1 MLQSAHIFLMSLYIV
16 LPPIVL
22 IASFA
27 AARRRGIP
35 AAHIWPK
42 LTVAVATSL
51 LLGIAAS
58 MIYGLWLGGIVPP
71 VRMALACYWAAGLI
85 CILKGLD
92 FLLDCLAR
100 LVFATGAG
108 SWKRRQRRSA
118 AQIFRVFSLFI
129 IGLPYMIAAA
139 ATYCPNTI
147 LKNESAWFDAGATR
161 VSFES
166 TDGLLIAGF
175 WTAAPAPSL
184 GDIPNPHWGRKT
196 LVICPG
202 SRAGKS
208 SYLDLASRFLNDGY
222 NVLTFDFRGHGQSGG
237 QIVTFG
243 DHERRDVLGAVR
255 WLRRNHPM
263 ESRRIVA
270 IGVDT
275 GAAALLAAAADPSNQ
290 GRALDALA
298 VFGCYDRFDKFA
310 ADAARV
316 SFPPPLQWLIV
327 PVAVP
332 LACVQTGADLRDF
345 SPANAAAAVSPRP
358 ILFIAGEGKPFA
370 GQRDSVITFD
380 RGQSLFDAA
389 NAPKSH
395 LWIEDLTDDQATGD
409 PRVVNRALRFLNT
422 AVPML

>member
-1 MLQSAHIFLMSLYIV
+1 MLQSVHIFLMSLYFV

-22 IASFA
+22 IALFA
-27 AARRRGIP
+27 VARRRGIP
-35 AAHIWPK
+35 AAQVWPK
-42 LTVAVATSL
+42 VTVAIAASL

-71 VRMALACYWAAGLI
+71 LQMALTCYWAAGLI

-92 FLLDCLAR
+92 MVLDRLAG
-100 LVFATGAG
+100 LMFATGAG

-118 AQIFRVFSLFI
+118 AQVFRVLLLFI
-129 IGLPYMIAAA
+129 IGLPYVIVAA
-139 ATYCPNTI
+139 ATYRPSTI
-147 LKNESAWFDAGATR
+147 QKDESAWFDAGATR
-161 VSFES
+161 IWFES
-166 TDGLLIAGF
+166 TDGLLIAGL
-175 WTAAPAPSL
+175 WTVAPASSP
-184 GDIPNPHWGRKT
+184 GDIPNPRWGRKT
-196 LVICPG
+196 LLICPG
-202 SRAGKS
+202 SRCGKS
-208 SYLDLASRFLNDGY
+208 SYLALASRFLNDGY
-222 NVLTFDFRGHGQSGG
+222 NVLTFDFRGRGQSGG
-237 QIVTFG
+237 QIITFG

-255 WLRRNHPM
+255 WLRQYHPT

-270 IGVDT
+270 IGMDT
-275 GAAALLAAAADPSNQ
+275 GAAALLAAAADPSVE

-316 SFPPPLQWLIV
+316 SFPGPLQWLTV

-345 SPANAAAAVSPRP
+345 SPANSAAAVSPRP
-358 ILFIAGEGKPFA
+358 ILFVHC
-370 GQRDSVITFD
+370 QRDSVITFD

-389 NAPKSH
+389 NAPKSY
-395 LWIEDLTDDQATGD
+395 LWLEDLTDDEATGD
-409 PRVVNRALRFLNT
+409 RRVANRALNFLNT